1 MNGELDDPFHG
12 DCLGPFQDR
21 SCKDLAALFRLRHLY
36 SDDGSLN
43 RQFLN
48 LEPRLSLNIST

>member
-1 MNGELDDPFHG
+1 MER
-12 DCLGPFQDR
+12 LG
-21 SCKDLAALFRLRHLY
+21 SVVSLETLLY